1 MAIRAKKIGKLMVA
15 NRSEIAI
22 RVMRAATELGIST
35 VAIYSQEDRYAL
47 HRYKADESYLVGH
60 GKRPIEAY
68 LDIGDIIRIASE
80 AEVDAIH
87 PGYGFLSENPKL
99 VDACDEAG
107 IQFVGP
113 TAQTIRQ
120 LGSKVAARKLAISA
134 GVPVIPASGPLPKD
148 EARIKRLAQEIGYP
162 IMVKAVWGGG
172 GRGMRVVESKK
183 ELIASVGAASSEA
196 ETAFGNGAVYLE
208 KLVRNARHVEVQI
221 LGDVSGNLVHLH
233 ERDCTI
239 QRRHQKVI
247 ERAPAVYLDDQARA
261 ELCAE
266 ALKIGAAANYR
277 GAGTVEF
284 LQDVETGAIYFIE
297 VNPRIQVEHTVTEWI
312 TGVDL
317 IQAQIRIAEGARIG
331 APESGIP
338 RQDAIPLY
346 GHAIQCRV
354 TTEDPENNF
363 TPDYGRLSAYRSASG
378 FGVRL
383 DAGTAFA
390 GAQITQFY
398 DSLLVK
404 VTAWAPEAR
413 VAASRMDRALREF
426 RIRGVTTNLHFLE
439 SVINHPRFLKAD
451 YTTDFIDTTPELLH
465 FPVRRDRAT
474 RLLNFIGGVIVNG
487 NEEVK
492 GRPLPAHAA
501 PPMLIPTPA
510 GDPPPGT
517 KQLLDQLGPERF
529 ARWMRDQ
536 DRVLITDTTMR
547 DAHQSLL
554 ATRVRSRDLIDIAGA
569 YAHFLPQLFSVECW
583 GGRDLRCGHAFP
595 RRMPLGTP
603 GGAAPAHAQP
613 VDPDAAPGLQ
623 RGGLYQLSGQ
633 CGAPFRGPGGGGGD

>member
-1 MAIRAKKIGKLMVA
+1 MVA

-22 RVMRAATELGIST
+22 RVMRAAAELGIST

-47 HRYKADESYLVGH
+47 HRYKADESYLVGK

-68 LDIGDIIRIASE
+68 LDIEDIIRIASE
-80 AEVDAIH
+80 AGAQAIH
-87 PGYGFLSENPKL
+87 PGYGFLSENPEL

-120 LGSKVAARKLAISA
+120 LGNKVRARKLAVRA
-134 GVPVIPASGPLPKD
+134 GVPVIPATNPLPKD
-148 EARIKRLAQEIGYP
+148 DAKVTALAQKIGYP
-162 IMVKAVWGGG
+162 IMVKAIWGGG
-172 GRGMRVVESKK
+172 GRGMRVVESKS
-183 ELIASVGAASSEA
+183 ELIASVNAARSEA
-196 ETAFGNGAVYLE
+196 EAAFGNGAVYLE
-208 KLVRNARHVEVQI
+208 KLVRNARHMEVQI
-221 LGDVSGNLVHLH
+221 LGDESGNLIHLH
-233 ERDCTI
+233 ERDCTV

-247 ERAPAVYLDDQARA
+247 ERAPAVYLDEEGRA

-266 ALKIGAAANYR
+266 ALKIGAATGYR

-284 LQDVETGAIYFIE
+284 LQDVETDAIYFIE

-317 IQAQIRIAEGARIG
+317 IQAQIRIAEGAEIG
-331 APESGIP
+331 TPESGIP
-338 RQDAIPLY
+338 KQDAIPLY

-390 GAQITQFY
+390 GALITQFY

-404 VTAWAPEAR
+404 VTTWAPEAH

-426 RIRGVTTNLHFLE
+426 RIRGVTTNLNFLE
-439 SVINHPRFLKAD
+439 TVINHPKFLKAD
-451 YTTDFIDTTPELLH
+451 YTTDFIDTTPELLN
-465 FPVRRDRAT
+465 FRARRDRAT
-474 RLLNFIGGVIVNG
+474 RLLNFIANVIVNG

-492 GRPLPAHAA
+492 GSPLPAHAA
-501 PPMLIPTPA
+501 PPTLLHTPA
-510 GDPPPGT
+510 GDPPVGS
-517 KQLLDQLGPERF
+517 KQLLDKLGPEGF
-529 ARWMRDQ
+529 ARWMVDQ

-554 ATRVRSRDLIDIAGA
+554 ATRVRSKDL
-569 YAHFLPQLFSVECW
+569 V
-583 GGRDLRCGHAFP
+583 
-595 RRMPLGTP
+595 
-603 GGAAPAHAQP
+603 
-613 VDPDAAPGLQ
+613 
-623 RGGLYQLSGQ
+623 
-633 CGAPFRGPGGGGGD
+633 